1 MKNLRSTS
9 RRPEL
14 LLDLIALDRKSGQP
28 LYRQLYLRLV
38 ELIMDGSLPLNG
50 RLPSS
55 RALAQKI
62 DVSRNTVVGA
72 YQQLEVEGYV
82 RAERGSQTF
91 VAAAPTKSATH
102 RIEEAAGSADP
113 LSKRGRQIISQP
125 MNFFGLA
132 HRRSLQ
138 PGIPDVTHFPFVT
151 LRRIVAHRLQAGGDY
166 VFGYQHIT
174 GYPPLKRAI
183 ARYLAAARGVRCE
196 PDQVLITNGAQPA
209 FDLLARIL
217 TDPGDSVWME
227 DPGYPAAQSAFG
239 APGASVMPLAVST
252 GGWDLSAPPQ
262 DRLRAIYVTPS
273 CQSPLGVTMRL
284 DQRLRLAEI
293 AQGHGAWIIEDDFD
307 GEYRFSGSAVPAL
320 QGVTADSRTI
330 YVGTFSKTMFPALRI
345 GYVIL
350 PLNMVANISQAMF
363 LTGQYASGIL
373 QAALAD
379 FIEEGHFT
387 TDLGRM
393 RRLYGKRREEF
404 MVSCQSELGE
414 WLEPAATDSGIQS
427 LWYCRAEPRRCG
439 DHAAGAR
446 QWCGSD
452 PAFPALSPQPSAPRT
467 GSGLYRARTARA
479 PGGIEDAPPDL
490 HRPFDRRL
498 SVGCGARSP
507 IAADAVGDR
516 VTLKMTAFGM
526 WTADNAREW
535 RYRTP
540 ALVDKFGRVGGDPA

>member
-14 LLDLIALDRKSGQP
+14 LLDLIALDRKSHEP
-28 LYRQLYLRLV
+28 LHRQLYLRLV
-38 ELIMDGSLPLNG
+38 ELIMDGSLPFDG

-62 DVSRNTVVGA
+62 NVSRNTVVSA

-82 RAERGSQTF
+82 QAQRGSQTF
-91 VAAAPTKSATH
+91 VAAAPNRSTTR
-102 RIEEAAGSADP
+102 RIEEPTGAKDP
-113 LSKRGRQIISQP
+113 LSKRGRQMISQP

-151 LRRIVAHRLQAGGDY
+151 LRRIIAHRLQAGGDY
-166 VFGYQHIT
+166 VFGYQHIA
-174 GYPPLKRAI
+174 GYPPLKQAI

-196 PDQVLITNGAQPA
+196 PDQVVITNGAQPA

-217 TDPGDSVWME
+217 TDPEDCVWME
-227 DPGYPAAQSAFG
+227 DPGYPAAQSAFVAAG
-239 APGASVMPLAVST
+239 ATIMPLPVSME
-252 GGWDLSAPPQ
+252 GWELSTPPE

-284 DQRLRLAEI
+284 EQRLRLAEI
-293 AQGHGAWIIEDDFD
+293 ARAQDAWIIEDDFD
-307 GEYRFSGSAVPAL
+307 GEYRFSGNAVPAL
-320 QGVTADSRTI
+320 QGVAADSRTI
-330 YVGTFSKTMFPALRI
+330 YVGTFSKTMFPSLRI

-387 TDLGRM
+387 THLGRM
-393 RRLYGKRREEF
+393 RRLYRQAPRRLHDLLSVRTRRMARAQRPRILAF
-404 MVSCQSELGE
+404 SR
-414 WLEPAATDSGIQS
+414 SGIAAPGVDDVEITLRARENGVVVTPLSLHYRQS
-427 LWYCRAEPRRCG
+427 SPRHGLILGYTALER
-439 DHAAGAR
+439 
-446 QWCGSD
+446 
-452 PAFPALSPQPSAPRT
+452 PALQAELKTLRRIFRRSDDETLSETLQ
-467 GSGLYRARTARA
+467 RA
-479 PGGIEDAPPDL
+479 GIV
-490 HRPFDRRL
+490 DR
-498 SVGCGARSP
+498 
-507 IAADAVGDR
+507 
-516 VTLKMTAFGM
+516 
-526 WTADNAREW
+526 
-535 RYRTP
+535 
-540 ALVDKFGRVGGDPA
+540 

>member
-9 RRPEL
+9 RGPEL
-14 LLDLIALDRKSGQP
+14 LLDLIALDRKSDQP

-62 DVSRNTVVGA
+62 NVSRNTVVGA

-82 RAERGSQTF
+82 RAQRGSQTF
-91 VAAAPTKSATH
+91 VAAAPMRSAAR
-102 RIEEAAGSADP
+102 RIEEARELADP

-132 HRRSLQ
+132 DRRSLQ
-138 PGIPDVTHFPFVT
+138 PGIPDVAHFPFVT

-227 DPGYPAAQSAFG
+227 DPGYPAAQSAFV
-239 APGASVMPLAVST
+239 AAGASAAPLTVSA
-252 GGWDLSAPPQ
+252 GGWDLSGPPE

-284 DQRLRLAEI
+284 EQRLRLAEI
-293 AQGHGAWIIEDDFD
+293 AQAYGAWIIEDDFD

-320 QGVTADSRTI
+320 QGATADSRTI
-330 YVGTFSKTMFPALRI
+330 YVGTFSKTIFPALRI

-387 TDLGRM
+387 THLGRM
-393 RRLYGKRREEF
+393 RRLYSKRREEF
-404 MVSCQSELGE
+404 MVLCQSELGE
-414 WLEPAATDSGIQS
+414 WLDPAATDSGIQS
-427 LWYCRAEPRRCG
+427 LWYCRAGLDDVEITRR
-439 DHAAGAR
+439 AR
-446 QWCGSD
+446 EKGVVVT
-452 PAFPALSPQPSAPRT
+452 PLSLHYRHSAPRH
-467 GSGLYRARTARA
+467 GLILGYTALER
-479 PGGIEDAPPDL
+479 
-490 HRPFDRRL
+490 
-498 SVGCGARSP
+498 
-507 IAADAVGDR
+507 
-516 VTLKMTAFGM
+516 
-526 WTADNAREW
+526 
-535 RYRTP
+535 P
-540 ALVDKFGRVGGDPA
+540 ALQTELRTLRRIFTDLAAKR